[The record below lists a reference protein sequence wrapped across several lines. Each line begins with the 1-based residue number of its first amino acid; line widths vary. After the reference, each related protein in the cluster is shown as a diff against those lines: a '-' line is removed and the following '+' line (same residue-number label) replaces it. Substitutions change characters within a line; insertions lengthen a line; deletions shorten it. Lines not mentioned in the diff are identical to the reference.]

1 MGPLAFWRSRV
12 DRPSLIPFNF
22 SEKNFAFIFIVIMT
36 YLWSE
41 VGENQ
46 WVHYSQLR
54 QDFWSEWETFIGS
67 YNISCHFTI
76 SAITESV
83 TWTQAEMKH
92 IAAQAT
98 DIGTTM
104 PAEWV
109 QGVTIKPHLNVD
121 NALPWY
127 LKGEKGYI
135 STVTRTFTEFS
146 MSCHCCCIATNAKSN
161 VSTSCSKQAEGC
173 SELRKHMMFMGYG
186 IHAKFKI
193 HSNLL

>member
-1 MGPLAFWRSRV
+1 
-12 DRPSLIPFNF
+12 
-22 SEKNFAFIFIVIMT
+22 MT

-127 LKGEKGYI
+127 LKGEK
-135 STVTRTFTEFS
+135 E
-146 MSCHCCCIATNAKSN
+146 
-161 VSTSCSKQAEGC
+161 
-173 SELRKHMMFMGYG
+173 
-186 IHAKFKI
+186 
-193 HSNLL
+193 